1 MAEDFPNLRKET
13 DIQVREAQ
21 RIPNNMNTN
30 RNTPTHIKRV
40 KVKNKERILKT
51 GIKAKYYTQRKP
63 HKTIRRF
70 FFWQKLYRSEGN
82 GVTYSKRK
90 KKKNC

>member
-13 DIQVREAQ
+13 DIQVWEAQ

-30 RNTPTHIKRV
+30 RNTPTHIKIV

-51 GIKAKYYTQRKP
+51 GIKAKYYTKRKP
-63 HKTIRRF
+63 HKTISRF
-70 FFWQKLYRSEGN
+70 FFGRNFTGQKGM
-82 GVTYSKRK
+82 V
-90 KKKNC
+90 